1 MLQFLGEK
9 RGAGITLC
17 VPSNALLADS
27 LQVAKIEIGSAADKS
42 GKITVGSLMVRR
54 SPMRASACVYM
65 YLRGLHRA
73 DAYAR

>member
-1 MLQFLGEK
+1 MLQVLGE
-9 RGAGITLC
+9 RSGAGLTLC
-17 VPSNALLADS
+17 VPSNPQLADS
-27 LQVAKIEIGSAADKS
+27 LQVAKVEIGSAAHKS
-42 GKITVGSLMVRR
+42 GKIKVGSLMVRR